1 MPFLRVCVKDSMHF
15 DCEKTLKRFG
25 FIQLQVV
32 ADISEI
38 TLEIKRKR

>member
-1 MPFLRVCVKDSMHF
+1 MKDSMHF

-32 ADISEI
+32 ADIAGI
-38 TLEIKRKR
+38 PLEIKRKRKT